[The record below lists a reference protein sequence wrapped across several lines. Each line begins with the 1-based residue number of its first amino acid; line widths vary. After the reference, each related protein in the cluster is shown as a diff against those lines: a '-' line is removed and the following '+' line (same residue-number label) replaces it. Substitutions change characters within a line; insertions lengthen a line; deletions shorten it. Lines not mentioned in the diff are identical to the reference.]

1 MRRRVRYFSGF
12 VRSKVPPRLPPRPS
26 CPNLGSFWFV
36 LAMQVR
42 LVDES
47 PGNAEQLWLSI
58 EAPAE
63 RLTLRDLIRLRVE
76 CEVERYNA
84 CLPERYHG
92 LIEVDGRERILQG
105 DRPSRGKPLD
115 PEQQVARAWKSF
127 ERNGFF
133 VSVDGQSVGSLEETI
148 HLAPESD
155 IRFLKLVPLM
165 GG

>member
-1 MRRRVRYFSGF
+1 
-12 VRSKVPPRLPPRPS
+12 
-26 CPNLGSFWFV
+26 
-36 LAMQVR
+36 MQVR

-58 EAPAE
+58 EAPSE

-92 LIEVDGRERILQG
+92 LIELDERERILQG
-105 DRPSRGKPLD
+105 RRPGRIRPLD
-115 PEQQVARAWKSF
+115 PDKQVERAWKSF
-127 ERNGFF
+127 ETNGFF
-133 VSVDGQSVGSLEETI
+133 VSIDGESIDSLDAQLRIT
-148 HLAPESD
+148 PQSD

>member
-1 MRRRVRYFSGF
+1 M
-12 VRSKVPPRLPPRPS
+12 
-26 CPNLGSFWFV
+26 LGSFCV
-36 LAMQVR
+36 ELEMQVR

-58 EAPAE
+58 EAPSE

-76 CEVERYNA
+76 CEVECYNA

-92 LIEVDGRERILQG
+92 LIEVDERERILQG
-105 DRPSRGKPLD
+105 DRPSPNKPLE
-115 PEQQVARAWKSF
+115 PETQVVRAWKAF
-127 ERNGFF
+127 DRNGFF
-133 VSVDGQSVGSLEETI
+133 VSVDGRSIGSLDETI
-148 HLAPESD
+148 CIAPESD

>member
-1 MRRRVRYFSGF
+1 
-12 VRSKVPPRLPPRPS
+12 
-26 CPNLGSFWFV
+26 
-36 LAMQVR
+36 MQVR

-63 RLTLRDLIRLRVE
+63 RLTLRELIRLRVE
-76 CEVERYNA
+76 CEVQRYNS

-92 LIEVDGRERILQG
+92 LIEVDERERILQG
-105 DRPSRGKPLD
+105 DHPRPRRPLD
-115 PEQQVARAWKSF
+115 PEKQVERAWHSF

-133 VSVDGQSVGSLEETI
+133 VAVDGEPVGSLDANLKI
-148 HLAPESD
+148 SAESD

>member
-1 MRRRVRYFSGF
+1 
-12 VRSKVPPRLPPRPS
+12 
-26 CPNLGSFWFV
+26 
-36 LAMQVR
+36 MQVR

-58 EAPAE
+58 EAPAG
-63 RLTLRDLIRLRVE
+63 RLALRDLIRLRVE
-76 CEVERYNA
+76 CEVERYNS

-92 LIEVDGRERILQG
+92 LIQVDERERILRG
-105 DRPSRGKPLD
+105 DRPGPHKPLD
-115 PEQQVARAWKSF
+115 PEKQVERAWQSF

-133 VSVDGQSVGSLEETI
+133 VSVDGRSIGSLDEPIQIGPET
-148 HLAPESD
+148 D

>member
-1 MRRRVRYFSGF
+1 
-12 VRSKVPPRLPPRPS
+12 
-26 CPNLGSFWFV
+26 
-36 LAMQVR
+36 MQVR

-47 PGNAEQLWLSI
+47 PGNAEQLWLSV
-58 EAPAE
+58 EAPSE

-84 CLPERYHG
+84 RLPERYHG
-92 LIEVDGRERILQG
+92 LIEIDERERMLQG
-105 DRPSRGKPLD
+105 DRPSPLEPLD
-115 PEQQVARAWKSF
+115 PVQQVERAWKSF

-133 VSVDGQSVGSLEETI
+133 VSVDGESIGSLD
-148 HLAPESD
+148 APLQISAESD